1 VTGLLDLASYYL
13 PLLGVALLVGIATA
27 RWAFGRPAA
36 PAPAPDSNAEDDKQ
50 T

>member
-1 VTGLLDLASYYL
+1 VSGLLDLASYYL

-27 RWAFGRPAA
+27 RWAFRRP
-36 PAPAPDSNAEDDKQ
+36 PAPDNKAEDDKQ

>member
-1 VTGLLDLASYYL
+1 MTGLLDLAWYCL

-27 RWAFGRPAA
+27 RWAFRRP
-36 PAPAPDSNAEDDKQ
+36 PVPAPDSKAEDGSQ

>member
-27 RWAFGRPAA
+27 HWAFRRPTA
-36 PAPAPDSNAEDDKQ
+36 PTDSNAEDDKQ